1 MPEIAN
7 IEILG
12 LIAGFFT
19 AFCTI
24 PQSIKIIRTKQA
36 DSVSGFTFSMLLASY
51 ILWLIYGIILGAIS
65 IIFWNVI
72 AIIFGSIT
80 LFLKY
85 VVWKA
90 K

>member
-1 MPEIAN
+1 MDIAN

-24 PQSIKIIRTKQA
+24 PQSIKIIKTKEA
-36 DSVSGFTFSMLLASY
+36 EAVSGYTFSMLLASY
-51 ILWLIYGIILGAIS
+51 ILWLAYGIYLGAIS

-72 AIIFGSIT
+72 AIIFGSTT
-80 LFLKY
+80 LILKY
-85 VVWKA
+85 LVWK

>member
-1 MPEIAN
+1 MEISN

-12 LIAGFFT
+12 LVAGFFT

-24 PQSIKIIRTKQA
+24 PQSIKIIRTKEA
-36 DSVSGFTFSMLLASY
+36 ESVSGFTFSMLLASY
-51 ILWLIYGIILGAIS
+51 VLWLLYGLYLGAIS

-72 AIIFGSIT
+72 AIIFGSTT

-85 VVWKA
+85 IVWK